1 MSDVV
6 TLKRKTVQKT
16 VNLFSSSCP
25 ETLKLDGSV
34 LNAPLKLDVLFILQ
48 QAQQAAMNGVSSYDP
63 RSAGFPHWV
72 LRVAS
77 TDAFLMHKIFGH
89 LMSKLIPNH
98 QTTIT
103 LNSNEKLLAFI
114 GTVVRFKY
122 HICVRSILCTPINSA
137 HL

>member
-6 TLKRKTVQKT
+6 TVQKT

-77 TDAFLMHKIFGH
+77 TDAFLMHKCFG
-89 LMSKLIPNH
+89 LYQIIRQP
-98 QTTIT
+98 
-103 LNSNEKLLAFI
+103 
-114 GTVVRFKY
+114 
-122 HICVRSILCTPINSA
+122 SI
-137 HL
+137 